1 MALPPRRGVIFILSA
16 PSGAGKTTIWRAA
29 LERMPEVEFSVSLTT
44 RARRENEVNGINYHF
59 VTDGEFRQRVDRGEL
74 AEWVENFGYCYGTPR
89 APLENAV
96 SAGRDILVE
105 IEVRGARRLRESY
118 PSDSVSIFVLPPSF
132 QVLESRLRSRATE
145 NEAAIQRRLE
155 TAKSEMR
162 EYPEYDYLIINDE
175 LDRAVDLLV
184 AVMKAEKSRI
194 SRLREGFAPW
204 KS

>member
-1 MALPPRRGVIFILSA
+1 MALPLRRGVIFILSA

-29 LERMPEVEFSVSLTT
+29 LKRMPEVEFSVSLTT
-44 RARRENEVNGINYHF
+44 RARREDEVNGINYHF
-59 VTDGEFRQRVDRGEL
+59 VTDEEFRRRVDRGEL
-74 AEWVENFGYCYGTPR
+74 AEWVENFGHCYGTPR
-89 APLENAV
+89 SPLDDAV
-96 SAGRDILVE
+96 GSGRDILVE

-118 PSDSVSIFVLPPSF
+118 PRDSVSIFVLPPSF
-132 QVLESRLRSRATE
+132 RVLESRLRSRATE
-145 NEAAIQRRLE
+145 NEAAIERRLE

-162 EYPEYDYLIINDE
+162 EYPEYDYLIVNDD

-184 AVMKAEKSRI
+184 AVMKAEQSRI

>member
-1 MALPPRRGVIFILSA
+1 MALPLRRGVIFILSA

-29 LERMPEVEFSVSLTT
+29 LKRMPEVEFSVSLTT
-44 RARRENEVNGINYHF
+44 RAKREGEVNGINYHF
-59 VTDGEFRQRVDRGEL
+59 VTDDEFRQRVDRGEL
-74 AEWVENFGYCYGTPR
+74 AEWVENFGHCYGTPR
-89 APLENAV
+89 VPLENAI

-105 IEVRGARRLRESY
+105 IEVRGARCLRESY
-118 PSDSVSIFVLPPSF
+118 PRDSVSIFVLPPSF
-132 QVLESRLRSRATE
+132 QVLESRLRARATE
-145 NEAAIQRRLE
+145 NEPAIQRRLE

-162 EYPEYDYLIINDE
+162 EYPEYDYLIINDD